1 MIYELR
7 EYAVKPGKLAEAVQL
22 SGEVGRN
29 IRGDDYGKL
38 EGYWTTEIGPLNRLV
53 SLWSFESVAE
63 RARLRGALGEH
74 QRWRREFI
82 ERLHPLLVAQESRI
96 LGPALP
102 LKPPVDRGHVYE
114 LRRYRAL
121 AGKAAEWVSH
131 FKAIMPVR
139 EKYSPN
145 VGLWQS
151 DVGPL
156 GEINHLWAYRDLNH
170 RAEVRARAAADP
182 EWKAFLA
189 TATPLLAEM
198 EAMVLV
204 PTAWSPMQ

>member
-1 MIYELR
+1 MIHELR
-7 EYAVKPGKLAEAVQL
+7 EYAVRPGKLTEAVQL
-22 SGEVGRN
+22 SGEVGRK

-63 RARLRGALGEH
+63 RVRLRGALAEH
-74 QRWRREFI
+74 QRWRKEFI
-82 ERLHPLLVAQESRI
+82 ERLHPLLVSQESR
-96 LGPALP
+96 LLAPVLP
-102 LKPPVDRGHVYE
+102 FKPPAEKGQVYE
-114 LRRYRAL
+114 LRRYRAH
-121 AGKAAEWVSH
+121 AGKALEWVGH

-145 VGLWQS
+145 VCCWQS

-170 RAEVRARAAADP
+170 RAEVRGRAAADP
-182 EWKAFLA
+182 EWKQFLA
-189 TATPLLAEM
+189 TAMPLLAEM
-198 EAMVLV
+198 ESIVLL
-204 PTAWSPMQ
+204 PTAWSPMP